1 MTRRLIL
8 ASAIAVLP
16 FGCGKRPETSVS
28 APASASGQSVAADGS
43 EKAVPDPT
51 PTALARSG
59 LSGAQLSA
67 ALAELTQALRKYS
80 FEHRRLPKTFSEVI
94 AAGYVN
100 NMPPAPP
107 GKKFEIDPKT
117 VQVVLVKQ

>member
-1 MTRRLIL
+1 M
-8 ASAIAVLP
+8 
-16 FGCGKRPETSVS
+16 S
-28 APASASGQSVAADGS
+28 APPSASGQSVAADGS

-51 PTALARSG
+51 PTALARSD

>member
-28 APASASGQSVAADGS
+28 APPSASGQSVAADGS

-51 PTALARSG
+51 PTALARSD